1 MGNDTNIVI
10 FPILFFFERFLCMP
24 ITIKVN
30 LSQKQSM
37 LVENFLPSMVNYLNL
52 FITNNDSR
60 KKKLCDSNIIYEWNY
75 EIYGECL
82 SENKYRITVIEYDD
96 MKLVGQII
104 YDWNISEEQI
114 RQLYILNKM
123 NKNIINNEV
132 EIEYMDKVNEQK

>member
-1 MGNDTNIVI
+1 
-10 FPILFFFERFLCMP
+10 MP

-37 LVENFLPSMVNYLNL
+37 LVENFLPFMVNYLNL

-75 EIYGECL
+75 EIYGEYL

-114 RQLYILNKM
+114 RQLYILNKI

-132 EIEYMDKVNEQK
+132 EIEYMDKDQ